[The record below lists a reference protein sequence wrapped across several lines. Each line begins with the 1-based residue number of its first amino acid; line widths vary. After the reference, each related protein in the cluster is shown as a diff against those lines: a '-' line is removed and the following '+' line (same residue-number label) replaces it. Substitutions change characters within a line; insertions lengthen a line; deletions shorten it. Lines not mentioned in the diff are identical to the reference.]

1 MPDHVRRDRIDRVPL
16 PLDMAAVDIREV
28 LADGVRAAAKVHLEG
43 TLAEMTEACAAV
55 GLRLELRDGVVARD
69 TASRPGAEAGAE
81 PSTTAVTTDDRAPH
95 GTAQA
100 LGTTEEEAA
109 YVVKAIFRGSDLVTE
124 EQFIYRAG
132 RLQSP
137 LKLSLRAYRPA
148 DT

>member
-1 MPDHVRRDRIDRVPL
+1 M
-16 PLDMAAVDIREV
+16 
-28 LADGVRAAAKVHLEG
+28 
-43 TLAEMTEACAAV
+43 
-55 GLRLELRDGVVARD
+55 
-69 TASRPGAEAGAE
+69 
-81 PSTTAVTTDDRAPH
+81 TTDDRAPH

>member
-1 MPDHVRRDRIDRVPL
+1 MD
-16 PLDMAAVDIREV
+16 EV
-28 LADGVRAAAKVHLEG
+28 IIRAAY
-43 TLAEMTEACAAV
+43 
-55 GLRLELRDGVVARD
+55 RPPARA
-69 TASRPGAEAGAE
+69 TVSVPCPRWTSAEAADARA
-81 PSTTAVTTDDRAPH
+81 TARTAP
-95 GTAQA
+95 AQA

-148 DT
+148 DTDY